1 MRKESQILIIFVFL
15 RPLKQLFS
23 ILFFFISTYTFATHI
38 VGGELNYYPLKN
50 SKYRI
55 TLKLY
60 IDCYNGQAAA
70 ISQDQYANIAV
81 YGKDS
86 NQLLPN
92 LCFAVKRGAPVRVS
106 KTNYNCILLAPNACV
121 DAYYYDTV
129 VTLPYRVDGYILSFQ
144 RCCRNVTIINLVDPN
159 GTGENIWTQITD
171 TAQIGSNSSPTF
183 KNLPPNFLCTNAPL
197 VFDHSAYDIEGD
209 SLVYEFFHP
218 YTGGNPADPRP
229 SFSNDE
235 PPPFSKV
242 TFQSGYTYNVAINS
256 NPMASI
262 NSKTGVLKITPTY
275 SGQFVVGIVVKEYR
289 NGALIGFTQRDY
301 QFNVQEC
308 VFETTSAFVSPDINC
323 DREVFFTN
331 NSNNAKSYLW
341 NYGDTTTLADTSNKA
356 SGYYKYPKAGVYNVK
371 LIAKNGNCMD
381 SVLKTITILENI
393 TFQLPKDTLLC
404 NVTNKLLFPS
414 KFYFGATY
422 LWSTGSTDSIINTN
436 SSGTFWLKITYGKCI
451 KYDTCLITLDDL
463 KVAIFAD
470 SLNCNPESKNL
481 EGKLQIKGP
490 FKSIEWESIPQQ
502 LAQDYSDSFAIV
514 NEKGLFKISGQKT
527 NGCPYSDS
535 VVLDGQLKQSI
546 FRFANV
552 FTPNNDGWN
561 DVYPELKPP
570 YNYHLTIFDRWGL
583 KIHETDNIPWNSGKF
598 PNGTYYYFIEAD
610 GCGQHIKTHGV
621 VQVIKD

>member
-1 MRKESQILIIFVFL
+1 MSEDSRILIIFVFL

-23 ILFFFISTYTFATHI
+23 ILFFFISTCTFATHI
-38 VGGELNYYPLKN
+38 VGGELNYYPLNN

-60 IDCYNGQAAA
+60 IDCYNGQAGA
-70 ISQDQYANIAV
+70 IAQDQYANIAV

-86 NQLLPN
+86 NQLLSG
-92 LCFAVKRGAPVRVS
+92 LCFAIKRGAPVRVS

-129 VTLPYRVDGYILSFQ
+129 VTLPYRVEGYILSFQ
-144 RCCRNVTIINLVDPN
+144 RCCRNITIINLVDPN
-159 GTGENIWTQITD
+159 GTGENIWTQISD
-171 TAQIGSNSSPTF
+171 SAQIGSNSSPTF

-197 VFDHSAYDIEGD
+197 IFDHSAYDSEGD

-218 YTGGNPADPRP
+218 YTGGNSTDPRP
-229 SFSNDE
+229 SFFNAE

-242 TFQSGYTYNVAINS
+242 IFQSGYVNNNAINS
-256 NPMASI
+256 NPIVSI

-275 SGQFVVGIVVKEYR
+275 SGQFVVGIVVKEFR
-289 NGALIGFTQRDY
+289 KGTLIGFTQRDY
-301 QFNVQEC
+301 QFNVQAC

-393 TFQLPKDTLLC
+393 TFQLPNDTFLC

-422 LWSTGSTDSIINTN
+422 LWSTGSTDSIINTSAN
-436 SSGTFWLKITYGKCI
+436 GTYWVRITYGKCI
-451 KYDTCLITLDDL
+451 KYDTCIISLDQEG
-463 KVAIFAD
+463 VALHTD
-470 SLNCNPESKNL
+470 SLICDNSLKQL
-481 EGKLQIKGP
+481 RATLWVSGP
-490 FKSIEWESIPQQ
+490 FKTINWYSNPSQLSPQF
-502 LAQDYSDSFAIV
+502 SDSKAFV
-514 NEKGLFKISGQKT
+514 KEKGFFRISGLKK
-527 NGCPYSDS
+527 NDCPYSDS
-535 VVLDGQLKQSI
+535 VELKDNSSNLN
-546 FRFANV
+546 FKFANV

-561 DVYPELKPP
+561 DVFPEATPP

-583 KIHETDNIPWNSGKF
+583 KIYETDNIPWNSGKF

-610 GCGQHIKTHGV
+610 GCGQSIKTHGV